1 MADVLIELPTMCQL
15 AGIDWISDWIPDES
29 MLLAFLHL
37 LGPNIIGENIYC
49 FAEDFYSG
57 TL

>member
-1 MADVLIELPTMCQL
+1 MVDVLIEFPTMCQF
-15 AGIDWISDWIPDES
+15 AGIDWISDRIPDES

-37 LGPNIIGENIYC
+37 LKPNIIGENIYC
-49 FAEDFYSG
+49 FAEDFFSG